1 MTNSLI
7 DLLINA
13 MEKRY
18 RNKPKT
24 FVRYLIQKALQGKI
38 SKSIAI
44 ELVGIV
50 YSFDEVQKKLLM
62 TKIEDYV
69 PPKENDRPTYINKNP
84 KKRTSTFQG
93 QVTHM
98 VSGLH

>member
-13 MEKRY
+13 METRY

-44 ELVGIV
+44 ELVSIV
-50 YSFDEVQKKLLM
+50 YSFDEIQKNHLIS
-62 TKIEDYV
+62 KIEDYI
-69 PPKENDRPTYINKNP
+69 PRKENDQPR
-84 KKRTSTFQG
+84 
-93 QVTHM
+93 
-98 VSGLH
+98 